1 MSICFVISYS
11 LLYIMFSSFRYIELG
26 LIMIIIAILSM
37 TSNIPLGVEILQTLD
52 NPQGSKNAAIIMI
65 AVSLLASFMMFLFRI
80 FIWCRISTE
89 SNTLISFST
98 VILLSISSSVP
109 IIFKVFN
116 IVVEQFLLFF
126 YIIIILRSFII
137 PLNVLLS
144 HKEIRSNFFSEMKS
158 TMVFVQ
164 SSLTSTFSKCTYNLM
179 NIFKSNQVEPM
190 NVIDVIV

>member
-1 MSICFVISYS
+1 MI
-11 LLYIMFSSFRYIELG
+11 SSFRYIELG
-26 LIMIIIAILSM
+26 LIMIVIAILSM

-98 VILLSISSSVP
+98 VILLSISSAVP
-109 IIFKVFN
+109 IIFKIFN

-126 YIIIILRSFII
+126 YIIIIFRSFII

-144 HKEIRSNFFSEMKS
+144 HKEIRNNFFSEMKS
-158 TMVFVQ
+158 KMIFVQ
-164 SSLTSTFSKCTYNLM
+164 SKITSPFRKCVSSL
-179 NIFKSNQVEPM
+179 NIFKSNQVEPIY
-190 NVIDVIV
+190 VIDVIV

>member
-1 MSICFVISYS
+1 MI
-11 LLYIMFSSFRYIELG
+11 SSFRYIELG
-26 LIMIIIAILSM
+26 LIMIVIAILSM

-109 IIFKVFN
+109 IIFKIFN

-144 HKEIRSNFFSEMKS
+144 HKEIRNNFFSEMKS